1 MNDFLVKYGTFIWLF
16 VLVVFFYLF
25 LIRPQQKQQ
34 KQRAEMLN
42 NLKKGDKILN
52 HGGLICTIT
61 EVKEDQIIV
70 RIGDKVEV
78 PMVKEGI
85 ARILND

>member
-1 MNDFLVKYGTFIWLF
+1 MQEILAKYGTIIWLV
-16 VLVVFFYLF
+16 VLGGFFYLF

-34 KQRAEMLN
+34 KKRSDMLSG
-42 NLKKGDKILN
+42 LKKGDKILN
-52 HGGLICTIT
+52 HGGLIATVI
-61 EVKEDQIIV
+61 EVKEDEIIV

-85 ARILND
+85 ARVLSE

>member
-1 MNDFLVKYGTFIWLF
+1 MNEFLMKYGTIIWLL

-34 KQRAEMLN
+34 KQRGEMLN

-52 HGGLICTIT
+52 HGGMIGTIT
-61 EVKEDQIIV
+61 EIKEDQIMV
-70 RIGDKVEV
+70 RISDKVEV